1 MDLIGRL
8 RIAPQFILLAILIP
22 GVIHWYLRESS
33 HASLKIGDVMGGIV
47 NRCTLEMRGIV
58 AHRNGKEAIVR
69 YEAVIN
75 VGMHGRHLW

>member
-47 NRCTLEMRGIV
+47 NRCTPGDE
-58 AHRNGKEAIVR
+58 
-69 YEAVIN
+69 
-75 VGMHGRHLW
+75 RHYCSQKWEGSYCQI